1 MKVFWL
7 KMVKLMVAFDFASL
21 TIMKANFAGMVIMKA
36 NFAGMVITMRN
47 FDCLIEQ
54 MVVVVVDLVFE
65 VRAIA
70 LAMIM
75 KIFNL

>member
-21 TIMKANFAGMVIMKA
+21 TIMKANFAGV
-36 NFAGMVITMRN
+36 VITMRN
-47 FDCLIEQ
+47 FAGLIEQ
-54 MVVVVVDLVFE
+54 MVVDLLFK
-65 VRAIA
+65 VRGFA

-75 KIFNL
+75 KIIYLMIRM